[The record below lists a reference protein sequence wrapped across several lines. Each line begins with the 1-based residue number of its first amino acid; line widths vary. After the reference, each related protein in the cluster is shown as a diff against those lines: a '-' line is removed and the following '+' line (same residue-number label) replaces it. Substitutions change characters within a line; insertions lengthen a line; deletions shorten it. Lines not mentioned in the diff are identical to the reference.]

1 MVIISFGAGFD
12 LESTNATYIASMA
25 AIVAYG
31 KKKGVELG
39 GYDEYDYDYDY
50 DYDYKLNMSIWFMT
64 LRLLVYCI

>member
-12 LESTNATYIASMA
+12 LESTNVTYIASMA

-39 GYDEYDYDYDY
+39 GYDDMIMTMIMT
-50 DYDYKLNMSIWFMT
+50 LTLAMTMT
-64 LRLLVYCI
+64 LRLSA